1 MVKVLSILNKLDNAI
16 FVVQKILI
24 LIGVIAMVVINGAQV
39 FCRYVIHTSLAWS
52 EQTSVL
58 LFFILIMLGANLAV
72 KTDTETKIDI
82 LRFKNDKANA
92 TLHLIT
98 DVLSVVAVVVFLV
111 STQALLTQAK
121 NFPQYLSSLKLDYY
135 YIYLWL
141 AVGFAL
147 VLIDKII
154 NILKNIC
161 CICGITLPD
170 YAQLDAYQ
178 SEKEADA

>member
-1 MVKVLSILNKLDNAI
+1 MVKVLSVLNKLDNAI
-16 FVVQKILI
+16 FIVQKILI
-24 LIGVIAMVVINGAQV
+24 LIGVIAMVIINGAQV
-39 FCRYVIHTSLAWS
+39 FCRYVIHSSLAWS

-72 KTDTETKIDI
+72 KSDTETKIDI

-92 TLHLIT
+92 ALHLIT

-111 STQALLTQAK
+111 STQALLTHAK
-121 NFPQYLSSLKLDYY
+121 SFPQYLSSLKLDYY

-141 AVGFAL
+141 AVGFSL

-154 NILKNIC
+154 NILKNLC

-170 YAQLDAYQ
+170 FAQLDAHQ

>member
-39 FCRYVIHTSLAWS
+39 FCRYVIHSSLAWS

-72 KTDTETKIDI
+72 KTDTET
-82 LRFKNDKANA
+82 KNDKANA

>member
-1 MVKVLSILNKLDNAI
+1 MRPEDKPRIISTHTHGKDMPGFAVYYCTRRRRCLS
-16 FVVQKILI
+16 
-24 LIGVIAMVVINGAQV
+24 
-39 FCRYVIHTSLAWS
+39 
-52 EQTSVL
+52 
-58 LFFILIMLGANLAV
+58 
-72 KTDTETKIDI
+72 TENTCLCTELWHIPYKS
-82 LRFKNDKANA
+82 KA
-92 TLHLIT
+92 
-98 DVLSVVAVVVFLV
+98 S
-111 STQALLTQAK
+111 
-121 NFPQYLSSLKLDYY
+121 LSSLKLDYY

>member
-39 FCRYVIHTSLAWS
+39 FCRYVIHSSLAWS

-121 NFPQYLSSLKLDYY
+121 NFPQYLSSLKLDY
-135 YIYLWL
+135 LWL